1 MKKGLIH
8 FYLGNGKGKT
18 TALFGLAIRALGR
31 NFKVLIVQVLKS
43 RETGEIIY
51 LNKLNE
57 ENLNIIRINTCPKF
71 SWEMTENEKEQTKY
85 EITKGINEVKGF
97 INNYDL
103 VLFDELLNAQS
114 INFIDENLIV
124 DLINS
129 KKSELELVFTGRKT
143 SENLKECADYIS
155 VINAEKHP
163 YEKGVKA
170 RLGIEF

>member
-114 INFIDENLIV
+114 MNFIDENLIV

-129 KKSELELVFTGRKT
+129 KKM
-143 SENLKECADYIS
+143 N
-155 VINAEKHP
+155 
-163 YEKGVKA
+163 
-170 RLGIEF
+170 

>member
-18 TALFGLAIRALGR
+18 TAIFGLAIRALGR

-85 EITKGINEVKGF
+85 EITKGIDEVKGF

-143 SENLKECADYIS
+143 SENLKEYADYIS